1 MTIHLKWS
9 SSHDILNLRLIK
21 YLRFPIQNLTFKNC
35 SFSTKMTC
43 WFYPA
48 ETLNLVNRI
57 QQFLTF
63 NNDTIFSFVAK
74 TKIWRVQLWI
84 GHVTSKGRVTSR
96 FTGFLLTIDWVLN
109 SFPEILKCPNYRAIL
124 SSSFFHFLFDLFS
137 IYLYFL
143 YLVSEDP
150 GIQWSRSSTWL
161 LVGNLG

>member
-1 MTIHLKWS
+1 MIIHLKWS

-43 WFYPA
+43 WFYAA

-57 QQFLTF
+57 LQFLTF

-96 FTGFLLTIDWVLN
+96 FTGFLLTMDWVLKVALKT
-109 SFPEILKCPNYRAIL
+109 LKCPNYRAIL
-124 SSSFFHFLFDLFS
+124 SSLSFHSLFDLFQF
-137 IYLYFL
+137 IYIFF
-143 YLVSEDP
+143 
-150 GIQWSRSSTWL
+150 I
-161 LVGNLG
+161 